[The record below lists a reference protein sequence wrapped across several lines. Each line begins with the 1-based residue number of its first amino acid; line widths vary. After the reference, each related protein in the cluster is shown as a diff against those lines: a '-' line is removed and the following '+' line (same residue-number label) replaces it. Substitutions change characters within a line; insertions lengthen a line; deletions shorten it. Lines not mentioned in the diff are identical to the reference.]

1 MAKMYKLPPAL
12 KHGRFS
18 ALGILPGEDR
28 AAFERLHKGLI
39 AEFKPNGPLEEYLV
53 ARIARLVWRGQN
65 LETLRFA
72 KRARGRAQ
80 EIMAKVPRD
89 EFAPIPQIDLIKK
102 VDPAVREAA
111 TRAAIAELRKDLE
124 WAYEFV
130 EDPDLATVDSLTEA
144 LELEERLATLI
155 ERETKRLSS
164 VKGLKSIISS
174 ELASPPRITKLRDA
188 NAA

>member
-1 MAKMYKLPPAL
+1 MN
-12 KHGRFS
+12 S
-18 ALGILPGEDR
+18 
-28 AAFERLHKGLI
+28 
-39 AEFKPNGPLEEYLV
+39 
-53 ARIARLVWRGQN
+53 
-65 LETLRFA
+65 
-72 KRARGRAQ
+72 
-80 EIMAKVPRD
+80 
-89 EFAPIPQIDLIKK
+89 
-102 VDPAVREAA
+102 PAVREAA
-111 TRAAIAELRKDLE
+111 TRAAIAESRKDLE

-174 ELASPPRITKLRDA
+174 ESASPPRITKLRDA